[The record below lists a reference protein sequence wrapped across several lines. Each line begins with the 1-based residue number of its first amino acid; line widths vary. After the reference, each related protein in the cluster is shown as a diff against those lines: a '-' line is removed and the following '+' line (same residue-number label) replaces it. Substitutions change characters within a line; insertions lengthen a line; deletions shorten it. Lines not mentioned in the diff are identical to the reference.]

1 MYSVSDIRTL
11 SFIRNLYL
19 DSAVITCGRLDP
31 PSNGRVSNNA
41 GTFGDVARYSCN
53 EGYVF
58 VPTET
63 CQADGQ
69 WSWTVPTCESE
80 WTFATS
86 MYTFAGLGNDC
97 LNISNTIRAYPF

>member
-1 MYSVSDIRTL
+1 MSAIDMRML
-11 SFIRNLYL
+11 SLICNWCLV
-19 DSAVITCGRLDP
+19 SAVITCGHLDP
-31 PSNGRVSNNA
+31 PRNGHVSTNA
-41 GTFGDVARYSCN
+41 GTFGDVARYICN

-80 WTFATS
+80 
-86 MYTFAGLGNDC
+86 
-97 LNISNTIRAYPF
+97 

>member
-1 MYSVSDIRTL
+1 MSAIDMQVL
-11 SFIRNLYL
+11 SLIRNWYL
-19 DSAVITCGRLDP
+19 FSAVITCGRLHP
-31 PSNGRVSNNA
+31 PHHGRVSTNA
-41 GTFGDVARYSCN
+41 GTFGDVARYLCN

-80 WTFATS
+80 
-86 MYTFAGLGNDC
+86 
-97 LNISNTIRAYPF
+97 

>member
-1 MYSVSDIRTL
+1 MSAIDMHTL
-11 SFIRNLYL
+11 LFIRNWYL
-19 DSAVITCGRLDP
+19 VSAVITCGRLDP
-31 PSNGRVSNNA
+31 PRNGRVSNNV
-41 GTFGDVARYSCN
+41 GTFGDVARYFCN

-80 WTFATS
+80 
-86 MYTFAGLGNDC
+86 
-97 LNISNTIRAYPF
+97 

>member
-1 MYSVSDIRTL
+1 MSAIDMCML
-11 SFIRNLYL
+11 SFICNWYL
-19 DSAVITCGRLDP
+19 FSAVITCGRLDP
-31 PSNGRVSNNA
+31 PRNGRVSNNA
-41 GTFGDVARYSCN
+41 GTFGDVARYICN

-80 WTFATS
+80 
-86 MYTFAGLGNDC
+86 
-97 LNISNTIRAYPF
+97 